1 MIEIK
6 ESEVNKKQ
14 DIILTA
20 IKLFNANSFSSI
32 GVDQIIHDSNV
43 AKMTFYKHFPSK
55 EKLIASCLLIRS
67 IEIRDTILYEVNLN
81 DEFDYLGKLKT
92 IYDWHIRWIYSNGYN
107 GCLFQKATIEILN
120 KYPALAQIITEHKN
134 WLRKLIEELLIGL
147 HVDQPKILT
156 DIFLNIIDGLMIN
169 VRNYSDLSK
178 SKQSWSYIKKLILAN
193 RMLNI

>member
-1 MIEIK
+1 MSKVK
-6 ESEVNKKQ
+6 ESKVNKKQ
-14 DIILTA
+14 DIVVTA
-20 IKLFNANSFSSI
+20 IKLFDANSFSSI
-32 GVDQIIHDSNV
+32 GVDQIIHDSSV

-120 KYPALAQIITEHKN
+120 KYPALAKTTTEHKN
-134 WLRKLIEELLIGL
+134 WLRKLIEDLLIGL

-178 SKQSWSYIKKLILAN
+178 SKQSWSYIKKLILAS
-193 RMLNI
+193 RMLNV

>member
-81 DEFDYLGKLKT
+81 DEFDYLGKLKI

>member
-1 MIEIK
+1 
-6 ESEVNKKQ
+6 VNKKQ

-20 IKLFNANSFSSI
+20 IKLFNDNSFSSI
-32 GVDQIIHDSNV
+32 GVDQIIHDSSV

-67 IEIRDTILYEVNLN
+67 VEIRDAILHEINLK
-81 DEFDYLGKLKT
+81 DEFDYLGKIKT
-92 IYDWHIRWIYSNGYN
+92 IYDWYIRWIYSNNYN
-107 GCLFQKATIEILN
+107 GCLFQKATIEMLN

-178 SKQSWSYIKKLILAN
+178 SKQSWSYIKKLILAS